1 MSARA
6 VTKSA
11 PVLVAGPPGG
21 DDAVVH
27 LTSSFD
33 RIVPPIGVTALLLF
47 DRPIPEPADT
57 IRTALSR
64 ALAHYR
70 PVAGRLAA
78 DADADGKLL
87 RIEGAAG
94 VPFVAASASYAL
106 ADVTV
111 PLLGGLAARYPGRLC
126 RHADPLLLVQV
137 TVFACGGFAVAATW
151 NHVLTDGEGMA
162 QFLGAVGELARGASP
177 APSVTPLRADDGSL
191 LGLPPTIVAAQKQGG
206 SSMLRMNLALLD
218 VTVPAGLIG
227 RVRAEFDAAGLG
239 GPCTAFEAV
248 AAVLWRCRTRAA
260 VVSVSDEAP
269 VTLLFAANM
278 RRLAGARPG
287 YYGNCAVLQP
297 LTSTR
302 GAVANGAAAD
312 VLRMIRRA
320 KERIPDL
327 LAPGGTTTEQ
337 GAVALTYSTLV
348 VSSWRNLGFE
358 AADFGGGRPARVTWH
373 WHGEGTTV
381 PSCVV
386 CPPGT
391 DGDNG
396 GVSVT
401 SLFVRP
407 EHAKAF
413 LAELAAMSPASMP
426 SPSPSP

>member
-1 MSARA
+1 MSAVV
-6 VTKSA
+6 VTKSS
-11 PVLVAGPPGG
+11 PVLVVGPPGG

-33 RIVPPIGVTALLLF
+33 RCAPHIGVTALLLF
-47 DRPIPEPADT
+47 ERPIPEPAET

-78 DADADGKLL
+78 DGYGELL

-94 VPFVAASASYAL
+94 VPFVAASASCAL

-111 PLLGGLAARYPGRLC
+111 PLLGGLAARYPGRFC
-126 RHADPLLLVQV
+126 RHADPLLLLQV
-137 TVFACGGFAVAATW
+137 TEFACGGFAVAATW

-177 APSVTPLRADDGSL
+177 EPSVTPLRADDGSL
-191 LGLPPTIVAAQKQGG
+191 LGLPPSMVAAQKQGG
-206 SSMLRMNLALLD
+206 SSMLKMNFALLD

-239 GPCTAFEAV
+239 DPCTVFEAV
-248 AAVLWRCRTRAA
+248 AAVLWQCRTRAA

-269 VTLLFAANM
+269 VTLSFAANM
-278 RRLAGARPG
+278 RRLVGARPG
-287 YYGNCAVLQP
+287 YYGNCAVLQS

-302 GAVANGAAAD
+302 GAVANGTTAD
-312 VLRMIRRA
+312 VARLIRRA

-327 LAPGGTTTEQ
+327 LVPGGTTAEQ

-373 WHGEGTTV
+373 GEDTAV
-381 PSCVV
+381 PGCIV
-386 CPPGT
+386 CPPGK

-396 GVSVT
+396 GVSVI
-401 SLFVRP
+401 SPCVRP
-407 EHAKAF
+407 EHADAF

-426 SPSPSP
+426 SPSP